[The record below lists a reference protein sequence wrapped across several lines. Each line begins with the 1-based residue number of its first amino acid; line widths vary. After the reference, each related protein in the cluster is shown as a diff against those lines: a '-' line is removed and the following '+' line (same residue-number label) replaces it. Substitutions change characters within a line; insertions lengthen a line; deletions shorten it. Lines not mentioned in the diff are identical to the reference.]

1 MSTSS
6 DEGDL
11 TMKFMNRIN
20 TVVVFLFFVS
30 VCAVSQQLSKE
41 DWQKQIA
48 EQTAKRDDLKNKLTA
63 TQNEVANLKKQDADK
78 ADALKKCSDE
88 LAALIGSQ
96 EAPYAA
102 QLDKVENLINEL
114 SRLSNQELWSRKAE
128 VDTAQKWLDALKKS
142 PLSGLD
148 KYAKRIQDDQAK
160 IDALKSTIQTTL
172 AAGQAAKTYTVGTWA
187 RDRDC
192 LWNIAKKPKI
202 YDNAFL
208 WPKIWQ
214 GNRDQIKNP
223 DIIHRGQKLRIPEKG
238 ELTSGEKSALRSYWA
253 KKNKS
258 SNP

>member
-1 MSTSS
+1 
-6 DEGDL
+6 
-11 TMKFMNRIN
+11 MNFKNRMNI
-20 TVVVFLFFVS
+20 VVALLLIVS
-30 VCAVSQQLSKE
+30 VGGYAQQLTKE
-41 DWQKQIA
+41 EWQKQIT
-48 EQTAKRDDLKNKLTA
+48 ETTAKRDDLKNKLA
-63 TQNEVANLKKQDADK
+63 AAQKEVADLKKQDADK
-78 ADALKKCSDE
+78 ADAVKKCSDE

-96 EAPYAA
+96 EAPFVA
-102 QLDKVENLINEL
+102 QLEKTENLINEL

-128 VDTAQKWLDALKKS
+128 VDTAQNWLDMLKKS

-160 IDALKSTIQTTL
+160 IDALKNTIQTTL

-223 DIIHRGQKLRIPEKG
+223 DVIYKGQKLRIPEKG
-238 ELTSGEKSALRSYWA
+238 ELTRAEKSALRSYWA
-253 KKNKS
+253 KKSKA